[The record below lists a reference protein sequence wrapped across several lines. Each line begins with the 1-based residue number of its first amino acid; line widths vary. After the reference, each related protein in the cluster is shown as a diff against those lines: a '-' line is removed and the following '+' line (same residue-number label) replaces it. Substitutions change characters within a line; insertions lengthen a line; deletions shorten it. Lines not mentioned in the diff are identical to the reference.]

1 MNYKTEYI
9 VEFTLIYNK
18 YKARLYN
25 YVQKMC
31 SDRMLTDDIIQD
43 VFIKLYHNLGLIKNR
58 QSIHF
63 WLFKTARNEF
73 YSLLRNTKLKKLY
86 SEAEDF
92 EELEIENGISVSDD
106 FEKKEIQSIIMKEL
120 EKVNPDHKEIFIL
133 KEYSGFT
140 YREIA
145 ALLDLDIETV
155 KSRLYKVRQKLVK
168 RISKIV

>member
-1 MNYKTEYI
+1 
-9 VEFTLIYNK
+9 
-18 YKARLYN
+18 
-25 YVQKMC
+25 
-31 SDRMLTDDIIQD
+31 MLTDDIIQD